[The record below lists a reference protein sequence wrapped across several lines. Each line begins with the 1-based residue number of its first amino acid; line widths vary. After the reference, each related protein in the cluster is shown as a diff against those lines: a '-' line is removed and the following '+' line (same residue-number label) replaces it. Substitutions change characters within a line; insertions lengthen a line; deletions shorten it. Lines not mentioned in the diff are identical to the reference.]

1 VVDEGKSPAMDDD
14 IEFEVTD
21 LHTGAPIRHPLAHT
35 GSDPNTPNQ
44 PERRNDEQS
53 PLPGRRHGAN
63 WLRAAIV
70 AVGITIAVILVV
82 LVNPAAKSSL
92 YTVFRLPTPVPSPT
106 PLPGGNTVYLVR
118 GAPWAAVTID
128 GKLATNLSLGM
139 TLSWIKLAAGRH
151 TIVVAQQPFPTL
163 RCVVSMPASPRDTC
177 PLITPSTDTPEFG
190 NAGSADL
197 PAGSRVVDL
206 GARFSRL
213 PQDARDALVTAV
225 NAKLTYPPTP
235 ITMQPGDHYLREDG
249 TLAVAQTGLRAT
261 FVPTLL
267 APINA
272 VASDSN
278 SCVSFCDVSGT
289 GMSSSG
295 TWNMIISLVGTWH
308 ITSFGGAV
316 VVDSAPMFP
325 AEAIYEGQPPTL
337 TAEINLL
344 WTGQWQVSAQNG
356 FNGSFSPI
364 CQTADNLVNA
374 NLNAGSNAGSQVSVT
389 GMGYQA
395 AHTPE
400 QGCVVTMMLSDST
413 ASDPLYAYYHLGVLL
428 AANGAAHQA
437 FPALPVASANE
448 RALALQVLANP

>member
-1 VVDEGKSPAMDDD
+1 MDDD

-21 LHTGAPIRHPLAHT
+21 LHTGAPIRHPLAHI
-35 GSDPNTPNQ
+35 GNDPNSPNE
-44 PERRNDEQS
+44 PKREDDEQSPQS
-53 PLPGRRHGAN
+53 PLPGRRHRAN
-63 WLRAAIV
+63 WLRATLV
-70 AVGITIAVILVV
+70 AVGVAVAVTLVV

-92 YTVFRLPTPVPSPT
+92 YTVFRVPTPAPSAT

-118 GAPWAAVTID
+118 GAPWGAVTID
-128 GKLATNLSLGM
+128 GKRASSVNLGM
-139 TLSWIKLAAGRH
+139 TLSWIKLVAGRH

-163 RCVVSMPASPRDTC
+163 RCIVSMPASPRDTC
-177 PLITPSTDTPEFG
+177 PLITPSTETPEFG
-190 NAGSADL
+190 NDGSADL

-225 NAKLTYPPTP
+225 NATLTYPPTSAA
-235 ITMQPGDHYLREDG
+235 IQPGDHYLREDG
-249 TLAVAQTGLRAT
+249 TLAVAQTELRVT

-267 APINA
+267 APVHA

-278 SCVSFCDVSGT
+278 ACVSFCDVSGT
-289 GMSSSG
+289 GMRSSG
-295 TWNMIISLVGTWH
+295 TWDMIVSLVGTWH
-308 ITSFGGAV
+308 ITSIGGAV
-316 VVDSAPMFP
+316 VADSAPMFP

-356 FNGSFSPI
+356 VNGNFSPI

-374 NLNAGSNAGSQVSVT
+374 NLNAGSNAGTQVSIT

-400 QGCVVTMMLSDST
+400 QGCVITMTLSDPT

-428 AANGAAHQA
+428 AANNAAHKA
-437 FPALPVASANE
+437 FPTLPVASANE
-448 RALALQVLANP
+448 RALALQVLANPQYP

>member
-1 VVDEGKSPAMDDD
+1 MDDD

-21 LHTGAPIRHPLAHT
+21 LHTGTPIRHPLAHT
-35 GSDPNTPNQ
+35 GSEPNSPNE
-44 PERRNDEQS
+44 PERANDNKQS
-53 PLPGRRHGAN
+53 PQSLLPGRRHRAN
-63 WLRAAIV
+63 WLRTALV
-70 AVGITIAVILVV
+70 AVGVAVAVTLVV

-92 YTVFRLPTPVPSPT
+92 YTVLHVPTPAPSAT

-118 GAPWAAVTID
+118 GAPWGAVTID
-128 GKLATNLSLGM
+128 GKRAWNVNLGM

-163 RCVVSMPASPRDTC
+163 RCIVSMPASPRDTC
-177 PLITPSTDTPEFG
+177 PLITPGTDTPEFG
-190 NAGSADL
+190 NGGSADL

-206 GARFSRL
+206 GARFSKL
-213 PQDARDALVTAV
+213 PQDARDALVKAV
-225 NAKLTYPPTP
+225 NNRLTHPPTP
-235 ITMQPGDHYLREDG
+235 MTIQPGDHYLQEDG
-249 TLAVAQTGLRAT
+249 TLAVAQTKLRVT

-267 APINA
+267 APVHA

-289 GMSSSG
+289 GMNSSG
-295 TWNMIISLVGTWH
+295 TWDMIVSLVGTWH
-308 ITSFGGAV
+308 ITSLSGAV
-316 VVDSAPMFP
+316 VTDSAPMFP

-356 FNGSFSPI
+356 FNGTFSPI

-374 NLNAGSNAGSQVSVT
+374 NLNAGSQVSIT

-400 QGCVVTMMLSDST
+400 QGCVISMTLSDPT

-428 AANGAAHQA
+428 AANDAAHKA
-437 FPALPVASANE
+437 LPTLPVASANE
-448 RALALQVLANP
+448 RALALQVLANPQYP